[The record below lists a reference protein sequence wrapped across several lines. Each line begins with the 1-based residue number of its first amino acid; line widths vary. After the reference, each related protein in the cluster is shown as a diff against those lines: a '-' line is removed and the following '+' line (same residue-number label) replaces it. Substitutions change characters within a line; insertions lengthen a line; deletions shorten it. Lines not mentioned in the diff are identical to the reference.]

1 MRRFH
6 MTSRYVVRDCSQYD
20 APTLSFSCWLLRPQP
35 LLVGN
40 TLVGFELKS
49 AEMDRGV
56 GSYCFE
62 TSEANIDAAMLGAF
76 CDN

>member
-1 MRRFH
+1 M
-6 MTSRYVVRDCSQYD
+6 
-20 APTLSFSCWLLRPQP
+20 
-35 LLVGN
+35 
-40 TLVGFELKS
+40 VGFELKS
-49 AEMDRGV
+49 AEMDSGV

>member
-1 MRRFH
+1 M
-6 MTSRYVVRDCSQYD
+6 
-20 APTLSFSCWLLRPQP
+20 
-35 LLVGN
+35 
-40 TLVGFELKS
+40 VGFELKS

-76 CDN
+76 CDILCVCVGAVIVV